1 MMPTAEPADA
11 DGMHL
16 YSQTASELSVGVIL
30 PATLEE
36 SVIALCSWWPE
47 VAAQNQADSHL
58 EHVAHSSQQA
68 G

>member
-1 MMPTAEPADA
+1 MQTVCI
-11 DGMHL
+11 
-16 YSQTASELSVGVIL
+16 YTVKTASELSVCVIL
-30 PATLEE
+30 PAALEE

-47 VAAQNQADSHL
+47 VGAENQADSHL